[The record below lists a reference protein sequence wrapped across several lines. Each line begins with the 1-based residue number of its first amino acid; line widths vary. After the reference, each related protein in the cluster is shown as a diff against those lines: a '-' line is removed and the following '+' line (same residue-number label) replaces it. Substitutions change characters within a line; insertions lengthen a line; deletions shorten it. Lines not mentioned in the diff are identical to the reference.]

1 MDDLQNFVAAM
12 NLSKFRDQIR
22 TEVDP
27 ARRKTLLTLMPSIA
41 DYPRCGSAGGRGP
54 RAVMDNVSTLAEACM
69 GSVVICRSGYPGTYS
84 VSQLYSQARAI
95 ARAIAAYDQERPHA

>member
-27 ARRKTLLTLMPSIA
+27 ARRKTLHHA
-41 DYPRCGSAGGRGP
+41 DAEHRRLPPDVAQPAGVDRKP
-54 RAVMDNVSTLAEACM
+54 
-69 GSVVICRSGYPGTYS
+69 
-84 VSQLYSQARAI
+84 
-95 ARAIAAYDQERPHA
+95 

>member
-27 ARRKTLLTLMPSIA
+27 ARRKTLHHA
-41 DYPRCGSAGGRGP
+41 DAEHRRLPPMWLSR
-54 RAVMDNVSTLAEACM
+54 RAWTASLD
-69 GSVVICRSGYPGTYS
+69 G
-84 VSQLYSQARAI
+84 
-95 ARAIAAYDQERPHA
+95 